1 MVIPVRAPPSIR
13 RVLPAILITTVP
25 YALADTAAPPLTD
38 AEQTAAF
45 TAAGATR
52 TTDMWTMCA
61 DDPNTI
67 GARVETVTDANGDH
81 LPDAVIVEESSF
93 CYGFSGVGYAVVS
106 KLASGEWRLMSRGS
120 GVPEFL
126 DTRGADGWPDLLVG
140 GPGFCGPVERWDG
153 KQYALN
159 RFQYDGKP
167 CSPPR

>member
-1 MVIPVRAPPSIR
+1 MPTHPRSPWILLTMLMAPVA
-13 RVLPAILITTVP
+13 
-25 YALADTAAPPLTD
+25 YAAADAAAPALTD
-38 AEQTAAF
+38 ADQTAAF

-52 TTDMWTMCA
+52 TKDMWTLCA

-67 GARVETVTDANGDH
+67 GARIETVADVNGDG

-93 CYGFSGVGYAVVS
+93 CYGFSGVGYAVIS
-106 KLASGEWRLMSRGS
+106 KLGSGEWRLMSRGS

-126 DTRGADGWPDLLVG
+126 DARGADGWPDLLVG

-159 RFQYDGKP
+159 RFEYDGKP